1 MITLLRRLGFLL
13 ALASGLFCSIVIVEG
28 VGRTSRSDLE
38 IMVYLAL
45 LIAIYNCFTY
55 FIFEIKPDS
64 ENGERQ
70 ASIISLWLKRKRL
83 EEQKRIRELEK

>member
-1 MITLLRRLGFLL
+1 
-13 ALASGLFCSIVIVEG
+13 
-28 VGRTSRSDLE
+28 
-38 IMVYLAL
+38 MVYLAL